1 MSISGEEAMKIC
13 GKVLF
18 AVSMSLLFAVSAAN
32 AQEKK
37 LVPKFD
43 AANQTT
49 IKGVIDQV
57 SDYECPI
64 SGTMGSHLSV
74 KNADET
80 VEVHL
85 AAAKFLKEYGIVF
98 AKGDPV
104 QVTGTKATFD
114 GKPAL
119 LARQVI
125 VGNRTYSFRDD
136 KGIPLW

>member
-1 MSISGEEAMKIC
+1 MKVC
-13 GKVLF
+13 GKIFF
-18 AVSMSLLFAVSAAN
+18 AVALGLLFAASAAN

-64 SGTMGSHLSV
+64 SGSMGSHLSV
-74 KNADET
+74 RNSDGT

-85 AAAKFLKEYGIVF
+85 AASKFLKEYGIVF
-98 AKGDPV
+98 AKGDAV
-104 QVTGTKATFD
+104 QVTGTKTTFD

-119 LARQVI
+119 LARQVT
-125 VGNRTYSFRDD
+125 VGDRTYSFRDD

>member
-1 MSISGEEAMKIC
+1 MKIC
-13 GKVLF
+13 GKILF
-18 AVSMSLLFAVSAAN
+18 AVSLCLLFAASTAN
-32 AQEKK
+32 GQEKK

-49 IKGVIDQV
+49 VKGIIDQI

-64 SGTMGSHLSV
+64 SGSMGAHLSV
-74 KNADET
+74 RNSDGT

-85 AAAKFLKEYGIVF
+85 AASKFLKEYGIVF
-98 AKGDPV
+98 AKGDAV
-104 QVTGTKATFD
+104 QITGTKATFD

-125 VGNRTYSFRDD
+125 VGDRTYSFRDD

>member
-1 MSISGEEAMKIC
+1 MKIY
-13 GKVLF
+13 GKILF
-18 AVSMSLLFAVSAAN
+18 AASLVLLFAASASN
-32 AQEKK
+32 AEEKK
-37 LVPKFD
+37 PVPKFD

-57 SDYECPI
+57 SDYDCPI

-74 KNADET
+74 TSSDGT

-85 AAAKFLKEYGIVF
+85 AASKFLKEYAIVLS
-98 AKGDPV
+98 KGDTV
-104 QVTGTKATFD
+104 QVTGTKTVFD

-119 LARQVI
+119 LARQVT
-125 VGNRTYSFRDD
+125 VADRTYSFRDD